1 MLNIIIKAVFT
12 VITSLFNIIFSPFLS
27 AITSLF
33 PDLATYFG
41 YINDYLSQALT
52 YVSTASSLLLFT
64 PSMWQ
69 TLFSYFAIMYSI
81 HIIILA
87 VKFAFNIYQKLK
99 P

>member
-27 AITSLF
+27 IITSLF
-33 PDLATYFG
+33 PALSTYFG
-41 YINDYLSQALT
+41 YVNTFLGYALT
-52 YVSTASSLLLFT
+52 YVANASYLLLFT
-64 PSMWQ
+64 PQMWQ
-69 TLFSYFAIMYSI
+69 TLFSYFAIMYTI
-81 HIIILA
+81 HLTILA